1 MCLNRRGYSFYAVS
15 PTCSSCCS
23 KAETIGTTAATRLP
37 ALYYVLLQLG
47 RSRIIPAGCGER
59 KQIVIF
65 ASLTRCR
72 HHVLNRLSPFGIVS
86 RLLVRC
92 RGLGC
97 LVDFHQDKLGR
108 VRLILKDIKASNAR
122 FQGRIPSIVHGR
134 RFEGFLGPRL
144 DGNKDVNCPMEKKGE
159 SQSRAESG
167 QVVLLRED
175 GK

>member
-1 MCLNRRGYSFYAVS
+1 MCLNRRVYSFYAVS
-15 PTCSSCCS
+15 PTCSPCCS
-23 KAETIGTTAATRLP
+23 KAKTIGTTAATRLP
-37 ALYYVLLQLG
+37 AIYYVLLQLG

-97 LVDFHQDKLGR
+97 LVYFHQDKLGR
-108 VRLILKDIKASNAR
+108 VSLILKDIKASNAR
-122 FQGRIPSIVHGR
+122 FQGRVPSIVHGR
-134 RFEGFLGPRL
+134 RFEGFLGSRL
-144 DGNKDVNCPMEKKGE
+144 DGNKDVNCPIGEKKANRSRGQ
-159 SQSRAESG
+159 SQDKSFFFVRM
-167 QVVLLRED
+167 
-175 GK
+175 